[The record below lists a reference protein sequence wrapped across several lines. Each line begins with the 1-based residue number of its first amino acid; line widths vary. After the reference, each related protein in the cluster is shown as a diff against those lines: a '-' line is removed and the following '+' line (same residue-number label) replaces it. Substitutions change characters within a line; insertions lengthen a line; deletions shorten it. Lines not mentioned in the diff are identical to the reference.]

1 VAEPFEPVILTVPR
15 GAFAL
20 SAMRVV
26 AGWVASCNDLAL
38 DELDDLDLALE
49 TLLAGE
55 PAVGERLSLSIW
67 VMDRTVQVLLEG
79 LQSQALHANLEASD
93 SFRPSAE
100 WPLDIRLF
108 LGALVDSYEL
118 VGCGAETFGISMRKR
133 IA

>member
-1 VAEPFEPVILTVPR
+1 MADLAEPVVLTVPR
-15 GAFAL
+15 GVFAL
-20 SAMRVV
+20 SAMRIV

-67 VMDRTVQVLLEG
+67 VVDWTVRVLLEG
-79 LQSQALHANLEASD
+79 LQSQALQANLKAGE
-93 SFRPSAE
+93 SFEPSVD

-108 LGALVDSYEL
+108 LSALVDSYEV
-118 VGCGAETFGISMRKR
+118 VGCRAETFGISMRKR
-133 IA
+133 IG